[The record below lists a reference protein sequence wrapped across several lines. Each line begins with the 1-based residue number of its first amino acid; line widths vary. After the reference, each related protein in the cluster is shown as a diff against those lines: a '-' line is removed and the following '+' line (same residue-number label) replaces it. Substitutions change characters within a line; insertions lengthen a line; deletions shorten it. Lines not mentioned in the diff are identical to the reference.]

1 VATIDN
7 IRLWLRSRNPDAPA
21 TRNGQPLALAHTSPV
36 SEVAAGANPRLRV
49 VPGIGP
55 SVEPGKHTHDG
66 VTPVVTPM
74 ARTRK
79 RTRMCESCDL
89 EPATV
94 TVRLPGQS
102 GKFRTCWRCSQPGP
116 DAGHAALELLGVFG
130 MVTAWL
136 AILGLASSAGATLNG
151 PAVVLAVIPAAL
163 AGRLMYRLAAHDTAV
178 PQ

>member
-36 SEVAAGANPRLRV
+36 SEVAAGAN
-49 VPGIGP
+49 
-55 SVEPGKHTHDG
+55 
-66 VTPVVTPM
+66 PVVTPM